1 MSSRPNLPISSDL
14 TFHVLSVRHMMHK
27 CIPST
32 MNKYNCTPVRYH
44 VNAQELLRITRST
57 QNFSKTLRC
66 LSIHSITLP
75 DCSMPPM
82 EADTT
87 YQGCLPSCKLHMH
100 SRSLTVRCTSKVER
114 LYIAHSNHTIFR
126 LHMCTNKSYC
136 RSCVSC
142 GGAPTPSGTSMFTI

>member
-1 MSSRPNLPISSDL
+1 MLSRPHLPISSDL
-14 TFHVLSVRHMMHK
+14 TFHVLCVRHMMHK
-27 CIPST
+27 CIPSI

-44 VNAQELLRITRST
+44 VNAQELLCITQHKTSRSIAHYYT
-57 QNFSKTLRC
+57 AL
-66 LSIHSITLP
+66 LILP
-75 DCSMPPM
+75 DCNMPPM

-87 YQGCLPSCKLHMH
+87 YQSCLPSCKLHMH
-100 SRSLTVRCTSKVER
+100 SRSLPVRCTSKVES

-142 GGAPTPSGTSMFTI
+142 GGAPTPAGTSMFTM